1 MKRMKD
7 IAVAALAASV
17 ALGTC
22 AETTEREP
30 LKVLMIGNSFSLSC
44 MSYLPNVAKSL
55 GEPLDIASLYI
66 AGCPLN
72 KHWDNIKAAETN
84 AEFRPYRYDRK
95 ICGKPVAT
103 RETRN
108 IPDALVEAKWDI
120 VTVQQ
125 ASGKSWMAE
134 TYYPYGDDLVEY
146 VRRHAPQAKI
156 VVQETWSYTPWDKR
170 LKEWKLTQDEMYGK
184 LHDAYAAFA
193 AKHGFAVIPMGAAV
207 QEWRKRLPVKYTEN
221 SFGGDVVGGRNKKEN
236 ERFKLSD
243 DGKWVLNSDACH
255 LSNGGEYFQA
265 VVWAAALFKDA
276 DLERITYRPKKFVS
290 EQEAR
295 LMREIAA
302 SLTRTGGAAK

>member
-1 MKRMKD
+1 MKKIKD

-17 ALGTC
+17 ALGAC

-44 MSYLPNVAKSL
+44 MSHLPRVAKSL

-66 AGCPLN
+66 GGCPLDR
-72 KHWDNIKAAETN
+72 HWNNIKAAETN
-84 AEFRPYRYDRK
+84 AEFRPYRYDRRV
-95 ICGKPVAT
+95 CGEPVAT
-103 RETRN
+103 KEARN

-170 LKEWKLTQDEMYGK
+170 LKKWNLTQDEMYEK
-184 LHDAYAAFA
+184 LRDAYAAFA
-193 AKHGFAVIPMGAAV
+193 AKHGLAVIPMGAAV
-207 QEWRKRLPVKYTEN
+207 QEWRKRLPVKYAEN
-221 SFGGDVVGGRNKKEN
+221 SLGGDVVGGRDKKEKD
-236 ERFKLSD
+236 RFKLSG
-243 DGKWVLNSDACH
+243 DGKWVPNCDVFH
-255 LSNGGEYFQA
+255 LGNGGEYFQA
-265 VVWAAALFKDA
+265 IVWAAALFKDA
-276 DLERITYRPKKFVS
+276 DLERIKYRPKFVS
-290 EQEAR
+290 EQDAR

-302 SLTRTGGAAK
+302 SLTRPGGAAK